1 MENMYIGIDNMFQ
14 SQDEHSANY
23 NGIMTQDISIVL
35 YLRKG
40 NWTKEYASVSKRG
53 TYVMTYL
60 MVW

>member
-23 NGIMTQDISIVL
+23 NSIMTQGISIVL

-40 NWTKEYASVSKRG
+40 HWTKEYASVSKRG

>member
-40 NWTKEYASVSKRG
+40 HWTK
-53 TYVMTYL
+53 
-60 MVW
+60 